1 MKAEDKVTNVHFYSN
16 GDPATPV
23 PNVYKLSAGVMEC
36 DTSSAWNSVGYRS
49 QNLSQNV
56 RMPTQGEGADHE
68 PEPSSPAPI
77 SAATSRSS
85 SLTSISGIDE
95 EFDNIFDKMMRQFS
109 RSSSTQL
116 IAIIQDQTSEAAI
129 WQTSTSW
136 RQINQ
141 GAECLQKEAVV
152 EWQERTACHL
162 KAQIR
167 FRAQRELDRRA
178 DNTRWAGAKQ
188 GG

>member
-16 GDPATPV
+16 GDPATAV
-23 PNVYKLSAGVMEC
+23 PNVYKLSAGVMEFQ
-36 DTSSAWNSVGYRS
+36 TSSVWTSVKNRS
-49 QNLSQNV
+49 QKLPQNV
-56 RMPTQGEGADHE
+56 RMPDQGEGVDQHE
-68 PEPSSPAPI
+68 PKPTSPEPI

-109 RSSSTQL
+109 RRSSTQL
-116 IAIIQDQTSEAAI
+116 MAIIQDQTSEAVI

-141 GAECLQKEAVV
+141 GADCLQKEAVV
-152 EWQERTACHL
+152 EW
-162 KAQIR
+162 
-167 FRAQRELDRRA
+167 
-178 DNTRWAGAKQ
+178 
-188 GG
+188 